1 VLLCIVDSAPS
12 IAVIDIGSNSIK
24 SLVAVRDGRGGI
36 STRLADTRESR
47 ISAGI
52 GQARPRLSEDGMQH
66 GLAAIRELLQG
77 VAASAPKHI
86 VLVATSAVR
95 DAVNGA
101 EFAERIRA
109 ATGCELRIL
118 SGGEE
123 ANLIG
128 RGFTADPQLAG
139 WRDFY
144 VFDLGGGSLE
154 CLVFRDRR
162 VEQAISLPLG
172 CVRLAERHVGD
183 LEVPFG
189 ECQRSRVAAVCQE
202 TFARSG
208 FRFSLPAV
216 AGVVFG
222 GGTVTTVRAI
232 LGERSGLP
240 LADTNPVV
248 SVDTVR
254 SMLDE
259 IGAQPLALRQQ
270 IPGLP
275 AARADVFP
283 TALATVLAVAE
294 IGGFSSFL
302 HSSYN
307 LRYGLAAEW
316 LNG

>member
-1 VLLCIVDSAPS
+1 MGTVPS

-24 SLVAVRDGRGGI
+24 SLVAIRDECGGI
-36 STRLADTRESR
+36 SSRFMETLDAR

-52 GQARPRLSEDGMQH
+52 GQARPRLSEDGMQR

-77 VAASAPKHI
+77 VAAFAPKRT

-95 DAVNGA
+95 DAANGT

-118 SGGEE
+118 SGEDE

-128 RGFTADPQLAG
+128 RGLTADPQLAG
-139 WRDFY
+139 WQDFY

-154 CLVFRDRR
+154 CLVFRGRR
-162 VEQAISLPLG
+162 VEQAFSLPLG

-189 ECQRSRVAAVCQE
+189 ESQRSAVTAVCRE

-208 FRFSLPAV
+208 FRFSLPAEG
-216 AGVVFG
+216 GVVFA

-232 LGERSGLP
+232 LGEKSGVP
-240 LADTNPVV
+240 FSETSPVI
-248 SVDTVR
+248 SVGAVR
-254 SMLDE
+254 AMLDE
-259 IGAQPLALRQQ
+259 VGARALASRQQ

-283 TALATVLAVAE
+283 TALTTVLAVAE

-307 LRYGLAAEW
+307 LRHGLAAAE
-316 LNG
+316 LLQ